1 MKPKEHRRPASRT
14 AVVQGTVSGIF
25 GAACGFVMVSR
36 LPDLGVGP
44 LPSLAILLGLL
55 GLGLWLQT
63 VLHELG
69 HLLFGLLS
77 GYRFLSFRVGRVLLL
92 REKGKLRLRRYSLA
106 GTSGQCLMLPPEGD
120 PETIPVRLY
129 NLGGVM
135 MNVLWGA
142 LGVLGAAISP
152 QPVVQS
158 GLSLFA
164 ASGFLMALLNGIPLR
179 GTVDND
185 GYNLRAALACGAP
198 RRALWVQLQVAGA
211 MAQGLRLREMPE
223 EWFRWPEETDLSNSL
238 CAAAAVY
245 CCNRLLDEHR
255 LAECR
260 ERITALLDG
269 APGLTPLYRGLLAG
283 DRMFLELLRG
293 DIAAV
298 QALDTQETRR
308 ILHVMRGN
316 PSVLRTGYARACL
329 ERRDQAEA
337 AKLLVRFDRIAAR
350 WPYAG
355 DIASERELL
364 ALVSQ

>member
-14 AVVQGTVSGIF
+14 AVVQGTVSGLF
-25 GAACGFVMVSR
+25 GAACGWVLADH
-36 LPDLGVGP
+36 LPDLEMGL
-44 LPSLAILLGLL
+44 LPSLAVMLGLL
-55 GLGLWLQT
+55 AAGVWLQT

-69 HLLFGLLS
+69 HLVFGLLS

-120 PETIPVRLY
+120 PETLPVVLY
-129 NLGGVM
+129 NLGGVLL
-135 MNVLWGA
+135 NLISGA
-142 LGVLGAAISP
+142 LGLAGAAGTA
-152 QPVVQS
+152 QPIIQA
-158 GLSLFA
+158 GLLMFGA
-164 ASGFLMALLNGIPLR
+164 YGFLSALLNGVPLR

-185 GYNLRAALACGAP
+185 GYNLRAALAGGAA

-238 CAAAAVY
+238 CAAVAVY

-293 DIAAV
+293 DSAAV

-316 PSVLRTGYARACL
+316 PSVLRTEYARACL

>member
-1 MKPKEHRRPASRT
+1 
-14 AVVQGTVSGIF
+14 
-25 GAACGFVMVSR
+25 
-36 LPDLGVGP
+36 
-44 LPSLAILLGLL
+44 
-55 GLGLWLQT
+55 
-63 VLHELG
+63 
-69 HLLFGLLS
+69 
-77 GYRFLSFRVGRVLLL
+77 
-92 REKGKLRLRRYSLA
+92 
-106 GTSGQCLMLPPEGD
+106 MLPPEGD

-185 GYNLRAALACGAP
+185 GYHLRAALACGAP

-245 CCNRLLDEHR
+245 CCSRLLDEHR

-260 ERITALLDG
+260 ERITALLDH
-269 APGLTPLYRGLLAG
+269 APGLTPLFRACLAV

-293 DIAAV
+293 DPAAV
-298 QALDTQETRR
+298 QALDPQETRR
-308 ILHVMRGN
+308 ILRAMKDN
-316 PSVLRTGYARACL
+316 PSVLRTEYARALL
-329 ERRDQAEA
+329 ERRDSAEA
-337 AKLLVRFDRIAAR
+337 AKILARFDRAAAR

>member
-44 LPSLAILLGLL
+44 LPSLAIPLGLL

-69 HLLFGLLS
+69 HLVFGLVS

-179 GTVDND
+179 GTVDNN
-185 GYNLRAALACGAP
+185 GYNLRAARACGAP
-198 RRALWVQLQVAGA
+198 RRALWVQLQVAGGIS
-211 MAQGLRLREMPE
+211 QGLRLREM
-223 EWFRWPEETDLSNSL
+223 PEETDLSNSL

-245 CCNRLLDEHR
+245 CCSRLLDEQR
-255 LAECR
+255 LEECR
-260 ERITALLDG
+260 ERITALLDHV
-269 APGLTPLYRGLLAG
+269 PGLTPLYRGLLAG

-293 DIAAV
+293 DTAAV

-308 ILHVMRGN
+308 ILRAMRGN
-316 PSVLRTGYARACL
+316 PSVLRTEYARACL
-329 ERRDQAEA
+329 ERRDSAEA
-337 AKLLVRFDRIAAR
+337 AKLLARFDRAAAR